1 MSDDYFLV
9 DEKGYIATFIINR
22 PEKRNALNPEIHA
35 GLVSSI
41 DRMADE
47 GKIRCL
53 VIRGQGD
60 MAFSAGDDLK
70 RDYSASGPSLDEDKD
85 PSMQW
90 PRRTSR
96 DAIFDAPFPVV
107 AMIQGFCVGGG
118 LALATECDMR
128 IAAEGSS
135 LGIPPSRLGIIYDF
149 ERIQVFV
156 DLIGPSFT
164 KELFCS
170 GRRVDARRAL
180 DMGLVN
186 EVVGPD
192 DLEAAVYGLAEEFAT
207 AAPLSLKGH
216 KRIVNTLVS
225 RRVEGSALSAAD
237 IEEMRQ
243 AHRQAQQS
251 AQHQLVAD
259 RHHQPARR
267 DRHTSSEV
275 DERRNQRRALT
286 HHRHRNPV
294 PAWPCLFRQERHR
307 PFGLDQVGRR
317 RLGRANESCR

>member
-35 GLVSSI
+35 GLVSNI

-243 AHRQAQQS
+243 A
-251 AQHQLVAD
+251 QHQ
-259 RHHQPARR
+259 ARQ
-267 DRHTSSEV
+267 SE
-275 DERRNQRRALT
+275 D
-286 HHRHRNPV
+286 
-294 PAWPCLFRQERHR
+294 
-307 PFGLDQVGRR
+307 
-317 RLGRANESCR
+317 ANEGRVAFREKRQPVFKGR